1 MCTGPLFPISSYS
14 ALFIPLKPSFLGKG
28 HQSSIICII
37 FIKIL
42 QIFFIILS
50 TSLKIGIQITLCRK
64 CGCYLGVPW
73 HNEVAVYCSDRHAF
87 TNLWTWL
94 ARCDKGVWPAIDP
107 QPAINSVQL
116 TNDFSLKLFTIFTYL
131 TLIKLSLDVDTWD
144 YDTDTW
150 VRDLTLPNLEV
161 LERIH
166 DNDYASS
173 KIYCLF
179 IWIPTLHFI
188 W

>member
-64 CGCYLGVPW
+64 M
-73 HNEVAVYCSDRHAF
+73 
-87 TNLWTWL
+87 WL
-94 ARCDKGVWPAIDP
+94 LSRSALAQRSSSLLLRSACLYQSLTTTALYPLPSSLCPSPI
-107 QPAINSVQL
+107 QP
-116 TNDFSLKLFTIFTYL
+116 
-131 TLIKLSLDVDTWD
+131 
-144 YDTDTW
+144 
-150 VRDLTLPNLEV
+150 TLPPV
-161 LERIH
+161 CPC
-166 DNDYASS
+166 ASS
-173 KIYCLF
+173 PICPSARRRALCAGVTSAEDQSRPLNRLF
-179 IWIPTLHFI
+179 DKRKSSP
-188 W
+188 